1 MKFYTQG
8 LMNEKPK
15 FSLFPVKKNKYY
27 IAKGIDSDVALM
39 WIESS
44 YSKGS
49 RAFPCLIREGD
60 TLITY
65 SQGYTPDS
73 TKRNQALIDRWNQL
87 IIPGTVHEHFSVE
100 SVDEKLFYTKYNEL
114 RRRAA
119 D

>member
-8 LMNEKPK
+8 LMNEKLK
-15 FSLFPVKKNKYY
+15 FSLLSIKRNRYY
-27 IAKGIDSDVALM
+27 IANGIDADVTLM

-49 RAFPCLIREGD
+49 RAFPCLIRERD
-60 TLITY
+60 TLLTY

-73 TKRNQALIDRWNQL
+73 AEMNQALIDRWNQL
-87 IIPGTVHEHFSVE
+87 ITPESVHERYSVE
-100 SVDEKLFYTKYNEL
+100 SVDEELFYRKYNEL
-114 RRRAA
+114 RRKAA